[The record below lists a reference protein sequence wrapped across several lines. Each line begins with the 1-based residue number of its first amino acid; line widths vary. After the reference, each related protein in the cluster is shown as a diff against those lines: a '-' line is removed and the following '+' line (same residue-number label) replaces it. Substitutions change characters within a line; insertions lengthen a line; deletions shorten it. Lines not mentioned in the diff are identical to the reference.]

1 MIKMFPTK
9 LLNIEQL
16 PYEDGLAIMRG
27 LVDMK
32 HFNGGP
38 EVLILLEHEP
48 VFTMGRQSQT
58 SDILVSSDY
67 LEKKGIA
74 IHRVERGGLI
84 TYHGPGQLVAYPI
97 FHLRHMG
104 LGVADMVHRL
114 EEVILKTLSP
124 FGIKGWRREGYRGV
138 WVETDKIA
146 SIGIAVRRGITFHG
160 LALNYNTDLAHFD
173 LINPCG
179 LSGVRMTS
187 MAKIL
192 GSAIAPAELRRIMS
206 GYFKEVFCLDY
217 SDWSLAE
224 ARDLIGIRS

>member
-1 MIKMFPTK
+1 MIKTFPTN
-9 LLNIEQL
+9 LLDIEQL
-16 PYEDGLAIMRG
+16 PYEDGLALMRG
-27 LVDMK
+27 LVDVR
-32 HFNGGP
+32 HLNGGP

-58 SDILVSSDY
+58 TDILVSSDD

-74 IHRVERGGLI
+74 VHRVERGGLI

-97 FHLRHMG
+97 FHLRQMG
-104 LGVADMVHRL
+104 LGVADMVHQL
-114 EEVILKTLSP
+114 EEVILQTLSR
-124 FGIKGWRREGYRGV
+124 FGITGWRKEGYRGV

-160 LALNYNTDLAHFD
+160 LALNYDTDLAHFD

-192 GSAIAPAELRRIMS
+192 GSAIDPVKLRQAMS
-206 GYFKEVFCLDY
+206 EYFKKLFFLDY
-217 SDWSLAE
+217 SEWSLAE
-224 ARDLIGIRS
+224 AREFIATGS